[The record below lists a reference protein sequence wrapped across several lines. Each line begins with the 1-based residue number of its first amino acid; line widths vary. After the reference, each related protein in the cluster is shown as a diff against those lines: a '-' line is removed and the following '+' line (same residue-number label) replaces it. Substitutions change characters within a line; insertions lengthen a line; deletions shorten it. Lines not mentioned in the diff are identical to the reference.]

1 MNTVLKTAIA
11 TFAALALSA
20 GIAQAQDSREAVNA
34 EVTAMLGGVPSFMDR
49 VADSA
54 VVGLW
59 QQTKSLVFS
68 DSTAL
73 DPKTKA
79 LISLAVS
86 AQIPCEY
93 CVWMD
98 TGSARM
104 FGATDQEIAEAVA
117 IAGHTRTMSTTFYGL
132 QIDFEG
138 LKAEM
143 GGQ

>member
-1 MNTVLKTAIA
+1 MKQSIASAAAAAIVV
-11 TFAALALSA
+11 LSA
-20 GIAQAQDSREAVNA
+20 GIAHAQDTRDAVNA
-34 EVTAMLGGVPSFMDR
+34 EVTAMFGGVPSFMQG
-49 VADSA
+49 VADAA

-59 QQTKSLVFS
+59 QQTKSLTLS

-73 DPKTKA
+73 DPKSKA

-98 TGSARM
+98 TNSARM

-117 IAGHTRTMSTTFYGL
+117 IAAHTRYMSATFYGL
-132 QIDFEG
+132 QTDFDV
-138 LKAEM
+138 LKAEL
-143 GGQ
+143 GG